1 MIWPSV
7 GHRTTEFEKVALVH
21 LDALYRGALRL
32 TRNRA
37 QAEDLVQEALVRAF
51 RRFDQFTAG
60 TNCRAWLFT
69 IMRNIFF
76 NQRRRERET
85 PQEVEVFEEHSRG
98 DLEGTRAAAPTPEE
112 EFLQTVVHGDVDRAL
127 RSLPEQFREAVVLC
141 DIEGFSYREVAEAL
155 ECPIGSVMSR
165 LSRGR
170 RRLRLAL
177 DGFARERGLIKE

>member
-7 GHRTTEFEKVALVH
+7 GRRAAEFEEVALVH

-37 QAEDLVQEALVRAF
+37 QAEDLVQEALARGF
-51 RRFDQFTAG
+51 RSFAQFRAG

-69 IMRNIFF
+69 ILRNVFL
-76 NQRRRERET
+76 NQLRRERET
-85 PQEVEVFEEHSRG
+85 PHEVEFFEARVPE
-98 DLEGTRAAAPTPEE
+98 DLDDARPAAPTPEE

-127 RSLPEQFREAVVLC
+127 QSLPEQFREAVVLC
-141 DIEGFSYREVAEAL
+141 DIEGFSYREIAEAL
-155 ECPIGSVMSR
+155 ECPIGTVMSR

-170 RRLRLAL
+170 RLLRHAL
-177 DGFARERGLIKE
+177 DGFARERGYIKE